1 MALDNLLEVAVIGI
15 TSSLNIPAEKIKAR
29 DVERCK
35 VKISSV
41 KHLIDGKTNAEIK
54 ATLSADGLNALTDA
68 NITAVKAKITEAEA
82 WVETHKDLLD

>member
-1 MALDNLLEVAVIGI
+1 MALDNLLEVTSIGL
-15 TSSLNIPAEKIKAR
+15 TCSLNIPAEKIKAR

-41 KHLIDGKTNAEIK
+41 KHLIDGKTNDEINTK
-54 ATLSADGLNALTDA
+54 WDADGLNPITDTQIA
-68 NITAVKAKITEAEA
+68 SVKAKITDAEA